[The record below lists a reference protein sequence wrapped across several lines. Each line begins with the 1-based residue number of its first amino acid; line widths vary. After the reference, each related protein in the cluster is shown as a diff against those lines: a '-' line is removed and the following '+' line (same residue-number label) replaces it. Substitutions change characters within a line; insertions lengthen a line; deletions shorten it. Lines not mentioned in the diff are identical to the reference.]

1 VPSCFETPHSAAE
14 LARVRSLC
22 ALRGVSAQGQERAVR
37 VRRTKRASAGHDD
50 LRWEGENQPVAVE
63 KDACRGLP
71 VSSLLFTGSCTTAA
85 RSSDTRLEIRADDPQ
100 GSGFASASHRTRPP
114 LFGASKNGNLQVYKI
129 VAVTHPLFPIV
140 FINGKSN
147 WSVWGGSRCAGP
159 QDRSTDGKTM

>member
-1 VPSCFETPHSAAE
+1 AE

-100 GSGFASASHRTRPP
+100 GSGFASVASDAT
-114 LFGASKNGNLQVYKI
+114 AAI
-129 VAVTHPLFPIV
+129 
-140 FINGKSN
+140 
-147 WSVWGGSRCAGP
+147 WGEQKQQPAGV
-159 QDRSTDGKTM
+159 

>member
-1 VPSCFETPHSAAE
+1 MRHRATTSN
-14 LARVRSLC
+14 ARVRVSKDGDEAVC
-22 ALRGVSAQGQERAVR
+22 RHASRRRTARPSWRGRSSPIPGDLR

-114 LFGASKNGNLQVYKI
+114 LFGASKNSNLQVYKI

-147 WSVWGGSRCAGP
+147 WSV
-159 QDRSTDGKTM
+159 